1 MTAYSLRIIFLVIAL
16 LLIDLYVLNG
26 LKGIKKWKF
35 TQTRKFVR
43 LYWLFSAF
51 LLADLFFVVFVKMGV
66 MGRILL
72 ITFFFLIFLFKI
84 TYLPVLVIDDVRRI
98 IIYIKNRFDSK
109 GVLNT
114 PPPADR
120 LPDDKGAPDTTLH
133 DSSPNHNTIP
143 RSEFL
148 MKAGLLA
155 GAIPL
160 AAIKVT
166 MKSGC
171 YDYHVIRQDIYLPN
185 LPKAFDGIR
194 LGQISDIH
202 SGSFFNKKAVLGG
215 VEMLM
220 REKADFIFFTGDLV
234 NAVTSEVKDYLD
246 IFSKVKAPLGVYSC
260 LGNHDYGDYAW
271 WPNAQA
277 KQKNLQELI
286 GAHKTMGYDLLMNE
300 HRRLKI
306 GNEEIGILGIENWG
320 ELSRFPK
327 YGRMDL
333 AVKNTDDLPVKLLLS
348 HDPSHWRAQVLPEY
362 PQIDMMFSGH
372 THGMQMGVRTER
384 FQWSPVEYI
393 YNEWAGH
400 YQQGKQQLY
409 VNVGYGFLNFAG
421 RIGILPEITIFTLK
435 AGSPPRVKES

>member
-1 MTAYSLRIIFLVIAL
+1 MKGQTLHIIFLVAAL

-26 LKGIKKWKF
+26 LKGVSKKW
-35 TQTRKFVR
+35 
-43 LYWLFSAF
+43 LFLQKRSFKVWYLIFSVF
-51 LLADLFFVVFVKMGV
+51 LVIGLIVVVFVKMPLNIRLTFV
-66 MGRILL
+66 MV
-72 ITFFFLIFLFKI
+72 FFVIFLFKLCYI
-84 TYLPVLVIDDVRRI
+84 PFLLIDDLRRVLI
-98 IIYIKNRFDSK
+98 VLKNHFK
-109 GVLNT
+109 KQQG
-114 PPPADR
+114 PAQR
-120 LPDDKGAPDTTLH
+120 VTAPKA
-133 DSSPNHNTIP
+133 NTIP

-160 AAIKVT
+160 AAIKLN
-166 MKSGC
+166 MEGGL
-171 YDYHVIRQDIYLPN
+171 YDYHVIRQKLYFPN
-185 LPKAFDGIR
+185 LPKAFDGIK

-202 SGSFFNKKAVLGG
+202 SGSFFNTKAVLGG

-234 NAVTSEVKDYLD
+234 NAISNEVKDYLD

-271 WPNAQA
+271 WPDAGA
-277 KQKNLQELI
+277 KRKNFDELI
-286 GAHKTMGYDLLMNE
+286 AAHKSMGWDLLMNE
-300 HRRLKI
+300 NRRLKV
-306 GNEEIGILGIENWG
+306 GGEEIGILGVENWG

-348 HDPSHWRAQVLPEY
+348 HDPSHWRAQVLPQY
-362 PQIDMMFSGH
+362 PKIDAMFSGH
-372 THGMQMGVRTER
+372 THGMQMGVRTEH

-400 YQQGKQQLY
+400 YHQGSQQLY
-409 VNVGYGFLNFAG
+409 VNVGYGFLGVRG
-421 RIGILPEITIFTLK
+421 RVGILPEITIFELK
-435 AGSPPRVKES
+435 AGVNPLKEA